1 MKNKVYKMKDFK
13 IITEVLK
20 EREEEEIY
28 KYHIIDN
35 YLKYTLVEDSDDN
48 VQQVYE
54 INVYELAFLCKE
66 WAYRKG
72 LCIYSGYSKNS
83 INMFIAE
90 LIGWVCDTL
99 DIKMFFE
106 SNTEIEAI
114 IKACEWIFEKEIQ
127 EENRL
132 QLQEDLTEYNKIVK
146 EGL

>member
-13 IITEVLK
+13 IIKEVLK
-20 EREEEEIY
+20 EREEGEIY

-35 YLKYTLVEDSDDN
+35 YLKYTLVEDSDDK

-54 INVYELAFLCKE
+54 INVYEIAFLCKE

-72 LCIYSGYSKNS
+72 FCIYSGYSKNS

-90 LIGWVCDTL
+90 LIGWVCDTE

-114 IKACEWIFEKEIQ
+114 IKACEWVFEKEIQ
-127 EENRL
+127 EEHNL
-132 QLQEDLTEYNKIVK
+132 QLQEDLTEYNKIIK